1 MNLAL
6 RKPTTLA
13 EFLEWEERQPLRYEF
28 DGVGPV
34 AITGGTAGHAVVQR
48 NLAIAVGGRLRGKP
62 CRFYG
67 SGLKFQVAEGH
78 VRYPDGMVVCR
89 PVDRTATVVYD
100 PVIVFEVLSPS
111 TGRDDRIV
119 KAREYQATP
128 SVQRYVM
135 LEQDGVSRPSTSAPA
150 MPGRTKSWSPTP
162 FSPCLR
168 SVSNCHSP
176 SSTTA
181 LSLRRS
187 RTPIGPPTAP
197 DLPRIVLIGFG
208 ISSGS
213 SSRPGDCSGADRTPE
228 ARPSPP
234 QAASNWRDRGTSR
247 STAGEKGAMVG
258 PEENARWKR
267 VVCSSSRASFWTRYA
282 FND

>member
-13 EFLEWEERQPLRYEF
+13 EFLEWEERQPQRNEF
-28 DGVGPV
+28 DGVGPL
-34 AITGGTAGHAVVQR
+34 AMTGGTAGHADVQR
-48 NLAIAVGGRLRGKP
+48 NLAIAVGGRVRGKP

-67 SGLKFQVAEGH
+67 SDLKFQVAEGH

-135 LEQDGVSRPSTSAPA
+135 LEQDAVGATVYA
-150 MPGRTKSWSPTP
+150 
-162 FSPCLR
+162 
-168 SVSNCHSP
+168 HSDNAWTHEILAVD
-176 SSTTA
+176 SILA
-181 LSLRRS
+181 L
-187 RTPIGPPTAP
+187 PEI
-197 DLPRIVLIGFG
+197 DVELPLAELYEGIVFETEQD
-208 ISSGS
+208 S
-213 SSRPGDCSGADRTPE
+213 DRTP
-228 ARPSPP
+228 
-234 QAASNWRDRGTSR
+234 D
-247 STAGEKGAMVG
+247 GA
-258 PEENARWKR
+258 
-267 VVCSSSRASFWTRYA
+267 
-282 FND
+282 